1 MFKNE
6 IESNLSSPL
15 KSAQPIA
22 PRKIGEGLNHTKLS
36 KDMSGRNQEQDK
48 EKIAMWLPT
57 F

>member
-6 IESNLSSPL
+6 IESNMSSPL

-36 KDMSGRNQEQDK
+36 KDMSGWNQEQDK
-48 EKIAMWLPT
+48 EKIAMWLPS